1 MIFGISRE
9 AEKTMTRGNGALRS
23 GLAGRHPQAGLSLLG
38 FLIVGSVVAFVL
50 FTAARSLPAW
60 SEYFAIKKVLQATA
74 DEFTVAAQPPAVR
87 AAFDRRAQIDDI
99 SSIKGSDIEVN
110 KVGGRIVLRATY
122 AKQVPVV
129 GNMSLLFEFD
139 ATATSNKQ

>member
-1 MIFGISRE
+1 KSKGSTRRCGIEHR
-9 AEKTMTRGNGALRS
+9 AQR
-23 GLAGRHPQAGLSLLG
+23 GLSLVG
-38 FLIVGSVVAFVL
+38 FLIVGGLAAFVL
-50 FTAARSLPAW
+50 FTAARSIPAW

-99 SSIKGSDIEVN
+99 SSIKGSDIEVS
-110 KVGGRIVLRATY
+110 KIDGRIVLRAVY
-122 AKQVPVV
+122 SKQIPVA

-139 ATATSNKQ
+139 ASAISRNK

>member
-1 MIFGISRE
+1 MNFEISRE
-9 AEKTMTRGNGALRS
+9 ARRTMSRGNGFTRRRATARS
-23 GLAGRHPQAGLSLLG
+23 AQRGLSLVG
-38 FLIVGSVVAFVL
+38 FLVVGGLAAFVL
-50 FTAARSLPAW
+50 FTAARSFPAW

-99 SSIKGSDIEVN
+99 SSIKGNDIEVN
-110 KVGGRIVLRATY
+110 KVGGKIVLRAAY
-122 AKQVPVV
+122 SKQVPVA

-139 ATATSNKQ
+139 ATATSNK

>member
-1 MIFGISRE
+1 MLKSKGSTRPCGIERR
-9 AEKTMTRGNGALRS
+9 AER
-23 GLAGRHPQAGLSLLG
+23 GLSLVG
-38 FLIVGSVVAFVL
+38 FLILGSLVAFVL
-50 FTAARSLPAW
+50 FTAARSIPAW

-99 SSIKGSDIEVN
+99 SSIKGNDIEVS
-110 KVGGRIVLRATY
+110 KVGGKIVLRATY
-122 AKQVPVV
+122 SKQVPVA

-139 ATATSNKQ
+139 ATATSNK